1 MIIFLLL
8 IWQTSVIGIIL
19 FQIIR
24 YSAENLIVEIL
35 LLM

>member
-24 YSAENLIVEIL
+24 YSAENLVEIL